1 MRESVVLDP
10 ATQRAVGHTL
20 RRIRSGTGQAPY
32 RWETKHVRVSSEA
45 ISITKSKAISVTYSN
60 IGFIPN
66 EGTISF

>member
-1 MRESVVLDP
+1 MYI
-10 ATQRAVGHTL
+10 H
-20 RRIRSGTGQAPY
+20 RIGSGTGQAPY
-32 RWETKHVRVSSEA
+32 RWEMKHVRVSSEA

>member
-10 ATQRAVGHTL
+10 AIQRAVGH
-20 RRIRSGTGQAPY
+20 RIGSGTGQAPY
-32 RWETKHVRVSSEA
+32 RWETKHVRVSSKA